1 MKKAVGKLL
10 GLGVA
15 ALGVAAFVNSAE
27 ANSIFAPNP
36 PTVTP
41 VGSNFRWDYDIV
53 VSQGSQVVAGDS
65 FTIYD
70 FAGFVGV
77 AGSLP
82 TGWALNS
89 SSTNAPDYAFQT
101 RATTD
106 DPTVTDL
113 ILSYSGATTG
123 STAANTPLGT
133 FSFISNYGD
142 RKNSFF
148 EDQDHTI
155 FNNQAQTDNHNTQVP
170 VAVPVPAAVWGGMTL
185 LGAMFTAKVTRRRSK

>member
-1 MKKAVGKLL
+1 MKSVLRRLVVA
-10 GLGVA
+10 GVS
-15 ALGVAAFVNSAE
+15 ALGVAAFVNSAD

-53 VSQGSQVVAGDS
+53 VSQGSEVQTGDA

-77 AGSLP
+77 SGTLP
-82 TGWALNS
+82 TGWTLT
-89 SSTNAPDYAFQT
+89 STNPNSPDYAFQT

-106 DPTVTDL
+106 NPAITDL
-113 ILSYSGATTG
+113 TVSYSGATTG
-123 STAANTPLGT
+123 STSGNTSLGT
-133 FSFISNYGD
+133 FSFISTFGSRAD
-142 RKNSFF
+142 SFF

-155 FNNQAQTDNHNTQVP
+155 FNGQAQTDNHNTQVP
-170 VAVPVPAAVWGGMTL
+170 VGVPVPAALWGGLGL
-185 LGAMFTAKVTRRRSK
+185 LGSLFTAKVIRRK